1 MFFKGSRYEQVATL
15 QYEDADGRIIS
26 YTARREL
33 PNLASRAAHVVDE
46 GERLD
51 HIAFAHYREPDRF
64 WRICDA
70 NIVVKPERLTA
81 RPGEIL
87 DIPPAEG

>member
-1 MFFKGSRYEQVATL
+1 MFFKGSRYEQVPTL
-15 QYEDADGRIIS
+15 QYEDAKGRIIS
-26 YTARREL
+26 YKTMREM
-33 PNLASRAAHVVDE
+33 PDVTSHASHVVDE

-51 HIAFAHYREPDRF
+51 HIAFAYYRESDRF

-70 NIVVKPERLTA
+70 NIVVKPERLTE

-87 DIPPAEG
+87 DIPPAGG

>member
-1 MFFKGSRYEQVATL
+1 VFFKGSRYEQVPTL

-26 YTARREL
+26 YKALRDV
-33 PNLASRAAHVVDE
+33 PDVSAHAAHVVDE

-70 NIVVKPERLTA
+70 NIVVKPERLIA